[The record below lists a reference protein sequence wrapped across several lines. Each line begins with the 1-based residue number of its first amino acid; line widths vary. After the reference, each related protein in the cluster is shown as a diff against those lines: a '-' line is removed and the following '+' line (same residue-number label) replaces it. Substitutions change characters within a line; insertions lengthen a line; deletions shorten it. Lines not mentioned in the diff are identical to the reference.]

1 MRFPL
6 RSPREPQN
14 QKHMKK
20 LSLFTLLG
28 WIIFAC
34 SSPSHD
40 LLITNV
46 TVIDVVTGEVLP
58 NRTVSIDGDEIT
70 AIYTKTIKPQAG
82 TEVVGGTGKYLIP
95 GLWDMH
101 VHNNWNYEDTN
112 DLLVANGV
120 VGAREMW
127 GDMEIRKKMDE
138 ERASGKPII
147 DIYSAGVLTDGA
159 PKIWPSSAEVTTLE
173 EAEALVRCQVAQGAD
188 FIKVYSRLDSACFF
202 TIGKT
207 AIELGVPFSGHVPD
221 SVSIIDALAAGMLT
235 SEHLYGLQEL
245 GYSLRELKEVDN
257 LFEVGNRIEA
267 LQKGL
272 KFFDSSAMK
281 EKLQKLDLSKHWFS
295 PTMVTNRGVRSMQ
308 DSVFTSDPRISYLP
322 NYITEDWKP
331 RRTMGSQRMMPSL
344 ELMQQLY
351 QNDFQILTILIES
364 KAQIIAGTDY
374 PNPWAFPGFS
384 MHDELE
390 IYVQAGMT
398 PLQALQT
405 ATLNPAK
412 VMNNDRIGIIEK
424 GKSAS
429 LVLLNS
435 NPLDDINA
443 IREIESVVLRG
454 KVFDRNALDEMLQ
467 EAKNKAALP
476 SLMDWFQ
483 TVQDMSQALLA
494 LENKWDSMSTK
505 YHLSGLEFLINY
517 ASYNLLGE
525 NDLDQAMEIFALNT
539 RMHPYSQNV
548 WDSYAEGF
556 LMQGDTANAI
566 QYYQKALDIYPCNQV
581 IEKRLQALK
590 P

>member
-1 MRFPL
+1 
-6 RSPREPQN
+6 
-14 QKHMKK
+14 MKK
-20 LSLFTLLG
+20 LLLFAILG

-46 TVIDVVTGEVLP
+46 NVIDVVTGEVLP
-58 NRTVSIDGDEIT
+58 NRTVGIDGDEIT
-70 AIYTKTIKPQAG
+70 AIYTKAIKPQEG
-82 TEVVGGTGKYLIP
+82 TEVIDGTGKYLIP

-127 GDMEIRKKMDE
+127 GDMEIRRKMDE

-159 PKIWPSSAEVTTLE
+159 PRIWPGSGEVTTPE

-207 AIELGVPFSGHVPD
+207 AIELGIPFSGHVPD
-221 SVSIIDALAAGMLT
+221 VVPISDALAASMLT

-245 GYSLRELKEVDN
+245 GYSERELKEVDS
-257 LFEVGNRIEA
+257 LFEIGNRFEA

-272 KFFDSSAMK
+272 KFFDSSVME

-308 DSVFTSDPRISYLP
+308 DSVFTSDPRVSYLP
-322 NYITEDWKP
+322 DYMTEDWKP

-344 ELMQQLY
+344 EIMQQLY
-351 QNDFQILTILIES
+351 ERDVRLLKSLIEN

-412 VMNNDRIGIIEK
+412 VMKNDRIGIIER
-424 GKSAS
+424 GKLAS

-443 IREIESVVLRG
+443 IREIETVILRG
-454 KVFDRNALDEMLQ
+454 EVFDRKALDEMLDHTK
-467 EAKNKAALP
+467 EKAALP
-476 SLMDWFQ
+476 SVYHLIIALQSEGNMPGD
-483 TVQDMSQALLA
+483 LLA
-494 LENKWDSMSTK
+494 LESKLDSLSEK
-505 YHLSGLEFLINY
+505 YNLSGLEFLVNGIGY
-517 ASYNLLGE
+517 SYLGGNDFE
-525 NDLDQAMEIFALNT
+525 NAIKVLELNT
-539 RMHPYSQNV
+539 RLFPHSQNV
-548 WDSYAEGF
+548 WDCYAEVF
-556 LMQGDTANAI
+556 LIQGDTSNAL
-566 QYYQKALDIYPCNQV
+566 QYYQKALDIYPCNLE
-581 IEKRLQALK
+581 IEKRLL
-590 P
+590 PLIP

>member
-1 MRFPL
+1 
-6 RSPREPQN
+6 
-14 QKHMKK
+14 MKK

>member
-1 MRFPL
+1 
-6 RSPREPQN
+6 
-14 QKHMKK
+14 MKK
-20 LSLFTLLG
+20 LTLFTLLG

-40 LLITNV
+40 LLISNV
-46 TVIDVVTGEVLP
+46 NVIDVVTGEVLP
-58 NRTVSIDGDEIT
+58 DRTVAIDGDEIT
-70 AIYTKTIKPQAG
+70 AIYAKNIMPREG
-82 TEVVGGTGKYLIP
+82 TEVVDGTGKYLIP

-112 DLLVANGV
+112 DLMLANGIT
-120 VGAREMW
+120 GAREMW
-127 GDMEIRKKMDE
+127 GEMAIRKKMDE

-159 PKIWPSSAEVTTLE
+159 PKIWPSSAEVTTPE
-173 EAEALVRCQVAQGAD
+173 EAEALVRCQVAQGAE

-207 AIELGVPFSGHVPD
+207 ATELGVPFSGHVPNA
-221 SVSIIDALAAGMLT
+221 VLIFDALAAGMHT
-235 SEHLYGLQEL
+235 SEHLLGLNKL
-245 GYSLRELKEVDN
+245 GYSEHELKEVDS
-257 LFEVGNRIEA
+257 LFEVGNQFESYRR
-267 LQKGL
+267 GL
-272 KFFDSSAMK
+272 KYFDSSVMN

-308 DSVFTSDPRISYLP
+308 DSVFTSDPRVSYLP
-322 NYITEDWKP
+322 NYMTEDWKP

-412 VMNNDRIGIIEK
+412 VMKNDRIGSVEK
-424 GKSAS
+424 GKLAS
-429 LVLLNS
+429 LVLLKS

-454 KVFDRNALDEMLQ
+454 KVFDRSALDEMLQ
-467 EAKNKAALP
+467 ETKNRASLP
-476 SLMDWFQ
+476 SLMEWFQ
-483 TVQDMSQALLA
+483 PGQDMPQALLA
-494 LENKWDSMSTK
+494 FENQLDSMATK
-505 YHLSGLEFLINY
+505 YNLSGLEFLINY
-517 ASYNLLGE
+517 VGYNLLGE
-525 NDLDQAMEIFALNT
+525 NALDQAMEIFALNT
-539 RMHPYSQNV
+539 RMHPHSQNV

-556 LMQGDTANAI
+556 LMQGDTTRAI
-566 QYYQKALDIYPCNQV
+566 QYYQKALDIYPCNQG
-581 IEKRLQALK
+581 IEKRLIALI

>member
-1 MRFPL
+1 
-6 RSPREPQN
+6 
-14 QKHMKK
+14 MKK
-20 LSLFTLLG
+20 LALFTLLG

-40 LLITNV
+40 LLIANV
-46 TVIDVVTGEVLP
+46 NVIDVVTGEVLP
-58 NRTVSIDGDEIT
+58 NRTVAIDGDEIT
-70 AIYTKTIKPQAG
+70 AIYTKTIKPQEG
-82 TEVVGGTGKYLIP
+82 TEVIDGTGKYLIP

-127 GDMEIRKKMDE
+127 GDMAIRRKMDE

-159 PKIWPSSAEVTTLE
+159 PRIWPGSAEVTTPE
-173 EAEALVRCQVAQGAD
+173 EAEALVRCQVAQGAE

-207 AIELGVPFSGHVPD
+207 ATELGLPFSGHVPNM
-221 SVSIIDALAAGMLT
+221 VRIADALNTGMLT

-245 GYSLRELKEVDN
+245 GFSDQVIKQRDSLSN
-257 LFEVGNRIEA
+257 VGNQAQA
-267 LQKGL
+267 LRVGL
-272 KFFDSSAMK
+272 EFFDLEVLN

-308 DSVFTSDPRISYLP
+308 DSVFTSDPRVSFLP
-322 NYITEDWKP
+322 DYMTEDWKP

-344 ELMQQLY
+344 EIMQQLY
-351 QNDFQILTILIES
+351 QNDFQILTILIEN

-412 VMNNDRIGIIEK
+412 VMKNDRIGSVEK
-424 GKSAS
+424 GKLAS

-443 IREIESVVLRG
+443 LRSIESVILRG
-454 KVFDRNALDEMLQ
+454 KVFNRSALDHMLD
-467 EAKNKAALP
+467 KTKKRAAMPNLYSFMEELQAGGNLP
-476 SLMDWFQ
+476 GSL
-483 TVQDMSQALLA
+483 LE
-494 LENKWDSMSTK
+494 LENNYDSLSEK
-505 YHLSGLEFLINY
+505 YHMAGLEWLINAEGY
-517 ASYNLLGE
+517 KFLGE
-525 NDLDQAMEIFALNT
+525 NDFENAIQVLELNT
-539 RMHPYSQNV
+539 RLYPYSQNV
-548 WDSYAEGF
+548 WDSYAEAF
-556 LMQGDTANAI
+556 LMQGDTAKAI
-566 QYYQKALDIYPCNQV
+566 TYYQKALDIYPCNQE
-581 IEKRLQALK
+581 IEKRLLALN

>member
-1 MRFPL
+1 MRTFIFHL
-6 RSPREPQN
+6 LVGALL
-14 QKHMKK
+14 
-20 LSLFTLLG
+20 LS
-28 WIIFAC
+28 C

-46 TVIDVVTGEVLP
+46 NVIDVVTGEVFP
-58 NRTVSIDGDEIT
+58 NRTVAIDGDKIT
-70 AIYTKTIKPQAG
+70 AIYTKTINPQAG
-82 TEVVGGTGKYLIP
+82 TEVIDGTDKFLIP

-127 GDMEIRKKMDE
+127 GNMAIRKKMDE
-138 ERASGKPII
+138 ERTSGKPII

-159 PKIWPSSAEVTTLE
+159 PKIWPSSAEVTTPE

-188 FIKVYSRLDSACFF
+188 FIKVYSLLDSACFF

-207 AIELGVPFSGHVPD
+207 ATELGVPFSGHVPD
-221 SVSIIDALAAGMLT
+221 AVSIIDALAAGMLT

-245 GYSLRELKEVDN
+245 GYSDRKLKEVDS

-272 KFFDSSAMK
+272 KFFDLSAMK

-322 NYITEDWKP
+322 NYMTEDWKP

-344 ELMQQLY
+344 ALMQQLY

-412 VMNNDRIGIIEK
+412 VMNNDRIGSVEK
-424 GKSAS
+424 GRLAS

-454 KVFDRNALDEMLQ
+454 KVFDRSALDEILQ
-467 EAKNKAALP
+467 EAKNRAELP
-476 SLMDWFQ
+476 SLMEWFQ
-483 TVQDMSQALLA
+483 TVQDVPQALLA
-494 LENKWDSMSTK
+494 LENKLDSMSTK

-517 ASYNLLGE
+517 VGYNLLGE

-539 RMHPYSQNV
+539 RMHPHSQNV
-548 WDSYAEGF
+548 WDSYAEIF

-566 QYYQKALDIYPCNQV
+566 QYYQKALDIYPCNQEV
-581 IEKRLQALK
+581 EKRLLALI